1 MAAAVGR
8 LHKSSSFGECHQA
21 WPPRLFEGTRS
32 FRMRAPGEGEMT
44 NGDLGG
50 ILNLPGDLVSA
61 LTALSLVGLIT
72 ATSVAVVFKVTSD
85 RVTHAVPATSW
96 VSPFILSRNK

>member
-1 MAAAVGR
+1 
-8 LHKSSSFGECHQA
+8 
-21 WPPRLFEGTRS
+21 
-32 FRMRAPGEGEMT
+32 MT
-44 NGDLGG
+44 NGDLRG

-96 VSPFILSRNK
+96 VSPFILRGINNSGRNLKRSLSSCGIYVSCRTTAAVSVHQGSLHNL